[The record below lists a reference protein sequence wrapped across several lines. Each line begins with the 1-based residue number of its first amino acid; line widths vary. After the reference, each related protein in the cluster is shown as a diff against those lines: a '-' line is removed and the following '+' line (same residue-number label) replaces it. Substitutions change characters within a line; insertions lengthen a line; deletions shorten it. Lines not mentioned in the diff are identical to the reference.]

1 MSCYKLRLP
10 TQVSLSGENFFFVP
24 VRSAAKQ
31 AGVAVLSS
39 GSILLRLNGD
49 YEQRHILMRL
59 AGESFVLPLEHF
71 LRLPLSGCADMEV
84 TPTQTVE
91 DSHVWK
97 GLPGDG
103 VCNSAYEA
111 CSRVPL
117 DDLVETGKIIT
128 PQHGRPMRATM
139 SLCAGISHG
148 NVPLLLK
155 YAFRGVTKANWQSRP
170 IPQGLFD
177 VVAHVFFSTRR
188 FLPETYRSIFPN
200 CLKLMLSIRLAS
212 ASAGAR
218 TERRARTS
226 RLWTSHPCSQL
237 DVVRTPGFGWLRTPR
252 NMFLKCC
259 KTHRLI

>member
-1 MSCYKLRLP
+1 
-10 TQVSLSGENFFFVP
+10 
-24 VRSAAKQ
+24 
-31 AGVAVLSS
+31 
-39 GSILLRLNGD
+39 
-49 YEQRHILMRL
+49 
-59 AGESFVLPLEHF
+59 
-71 LRLPLSGCADMEV
+71 MEV

-155 YAFRGVTKANWQSRP
+155 YAFRGVTKANWQSLP

-177 VVAHVFFSTRR
+177 VVAHVFFSIRR

-200 CLKLMLSIRLAS
+200 CFQLVLYRAGQRVGWHQDGTPCPNKSIVDESPVLTTRC
-212 ASAGAR
+212 
-218 TERRARTS
+218 RAHTGIR
-226 RLWTSHPCSQL
+226 
-237 DVVRTPGFGWLRTPR
+237 VVAHTA
-252 NMFLKCC
+252 K
-259 KTHRLI
+259 HVS